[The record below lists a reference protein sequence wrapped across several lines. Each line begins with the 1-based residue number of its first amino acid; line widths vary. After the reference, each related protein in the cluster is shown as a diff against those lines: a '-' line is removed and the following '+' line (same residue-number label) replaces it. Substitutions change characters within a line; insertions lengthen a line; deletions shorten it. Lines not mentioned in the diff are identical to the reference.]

1 VYVLLKSVRLKA
13 FTDAVPESTFVA
25 ERSRLLRLPK
35 LTTSTPGA
43 RCASSR
49 VRVLWS
55 VPDILLTNV
64 CYGVDCRKQCHDS
77 ADASQHFAIFRSCQ
91 TLTLKPSTT
100 VFDELTTT
108 QPPPSS
114 VRACADRLPDPD
126 STTSSLPLSSKAR
139 PRGRASP
146 VATTCHLYPD
156 ATEGLIFPE
165 GESRHDD

>member
-1 VYVLLKSVRLKA
+1 
-13 FTDAVPESTFVA
+13 VPVA
-25 ERSRLLRLPK
+25 ESGYCGLFQTYCSPMSAGSRRTRQLSHIATHMFRSCWTHR
-35 LTTSTPGA
+35 A
-43 RCASSR
+43 
-49 VRVLWS
+49 
-55 VPDILLTNV
+55 
-64 CYGVDCRKQCHDS
+64 YGVDCRKQCHDS

-114 VRACADRLPDPD
+114 VRVCADRLPDPD